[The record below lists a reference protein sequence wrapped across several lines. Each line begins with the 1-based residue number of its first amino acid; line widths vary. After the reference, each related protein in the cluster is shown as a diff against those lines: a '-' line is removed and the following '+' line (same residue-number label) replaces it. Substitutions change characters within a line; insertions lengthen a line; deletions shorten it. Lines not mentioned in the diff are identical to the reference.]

1 MKKMLC
7 TKIIPKKQQKQS
19 IFGNVQSFQSQLSSL
34 IANVKNKYYSKV
46 TKKILD
52 PSTSPKTYWPI
63 WKTFLNNKKI
73 PVIPPIFHETKFIT
87 DFEQKAEIF
96 NSYISKQYQQQQISI
111 RMSTRIKWIFIFH
124 YFLNKWHWKNNWKPW
139 PKQISW
145 PWYGQYLH
153 FETVWW
159 IHLQTFQPSF
169 QILFRS

>member
-1 MKKMLC
+1 MLY

-52 PSTSPKTYWPI
+52 PSTSPKTYWSI

-73 PVIPPIFHETKFIT
+73 HVIPPIFHETKFIT

-96 NSYISKQYQQQQISI
+96 NSHISKQYQQQQISI
-111 RMSTRIKWIFIFH
+111 RMSTRIK
-124 YFLNKWHWKNNWKPW
+124 
-139 PKQISW
+139 
-145 PWYGQYLH
+145 
-153 FETVWW
+153 
-159 IHLQTFQPSF
+159 
-169 QILFRS
+169 